1 VRSFGFEAM
10 SLIAI
15 HLRFPQLPGDAETAQ
30 PSTAKQPDIHVI
42 TGSFNLISI
51 TSPRFIV

>member
-1 VRSFGFEAM
+1 M